1 MHDIATHA
9 GYREWTLSRWV
20 LAREGGNRS
29 AHTSLV
35 RMLAK
40 CIREALLLPCV
51 LCGTNQKIAT
61 EPPCHQAHAVCRH
74 DLATACRKAAD
85 PATTGVPA
93 FDIFHTVGQVGLP
106 SLLALDLTSYLS
118 NYLTLLWITIYL
130 TSQRSGW
137 AGQSAEAE
145 KACNVSRAAA
155 VLGMRFRPV
164 LNKDMMRARV

>member
-1 MHDIATHA
+1 
-9 GYREWTLSRWV
+9 
-20 LAREGGNRS
+20 
-29 AHTSLV
+29 
-35 RMLAK
+35 MLAK

-130 TSQRSGW
+130 TISEEWVGGAERGGGEGLQRVEGSGG
-137 AGQSAEAE
+137 AGHAIPAGSE
-145 KACNVSRAAA
+145 
-155 VLGMRFRPV
+155 
-164 LNKDMMRARV
+164 

>member
-1 MHDIATHA
+1 
-9 GYREWTLSRWV
+9 
-20 LAREGGNRS
+20 
-29 AHTSLV
+29 
-35 RMLAK
+35 MLAK

-130 TSQRSGW
+130 TISEERVGGAERGGGEGLQRVEGSGG
-137 AGQSAEAE
+137 AGHAIPAGSE
-145 KACNVSRAAA
+145 
-155 VLGMRFRPV
+155 
-164 LNKDMMRARV
+164 